1 MKRANYAEI
10 TGDWDYSQ
18 LPANIVI
25 GRNCWCE
32 RRDSFGAFRSQQQP
46 GLVLGERVKIYTWTS
61 FNIEP
66 SGYVEVGDD
75 STLVGPVFMGAQ
87 RIVVGRRVLISYNV
101 TIADSDFH
109 PIDPDQRQR
118 DALAIAPYGDRS
130 QRPAYESKPVVID
143 DDVWIGIGVIILKG
157 VHIGK
162 GARIGAGAVVTSNVS
177 AGAEVFGN
185 PARPTGE
192 VPS

>member
-1 MKRANYAEI
+1 MRENFSSI

-18 LPANIVI
+18 LPANIVT

-32 RRDSFGAFRSQQQP
+32 RRESFGAFRSQQQP
-46 GLVLGERVKIYTWTS
+46 GLVLGDRVKIYTWTN

-75 STLVGPVFMGAQ
+75 STLVGPVFMGAE
-87 RIVVGRRVLISYNV
+87 RIMVGRRVLISYNV
-101 TIADSDFH
+101 TITDADFH
-109 PIDPDQRQR
+109 PIDPDQRKR

-143 DDVWIGIGVIILKG
+143 DDVWIGIGAIILKG

-162 GARIGAGAVVTSNVS
+162 GARIGAGAVVTSNVP
-177 AGAEVFGN
+177 AGVEVIGN

-192 VPS
+192 VQR